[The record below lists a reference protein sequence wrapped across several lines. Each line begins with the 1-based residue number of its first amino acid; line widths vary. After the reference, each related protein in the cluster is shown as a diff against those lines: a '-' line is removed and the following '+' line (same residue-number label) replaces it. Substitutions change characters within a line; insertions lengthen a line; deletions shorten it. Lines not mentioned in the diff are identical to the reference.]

1 MNLFTDVFKT
11 VFSDEGNR
19 QREFKESQKQLENQM
34 PTPEVRESYSG
45 EIVDAETI
53 IAKGRTTKTA
63 QVLKHLKEKG
73 SIDSWTAIQQYGA
86 TRLSAIIFVLRRR
99 GFDIVSIPNSVLDR
113 NNNVCNYTNYQL
125 LKK

>member
-73 SIDSWTAIQQYGA
+73 SIDSWTAIQLYGA

-125 LKK
+125 LSK